1 MFDFFRA
8 NFGDVPMNYTK
19 GFSRALTLTVLIGFG
34 AATGCG
40 DDDEDGT
47 GGAGGRGGAG
57 GSGAR
62 DAGAGTG
69 GADASA
75 GTGGTAGGGAG
86 GTAGGGAGG
95 TAGGGT
101 GGTSGS
107 SGADSGTD
115 AEAGAS
121 LCGNGNADQGE
132 ACDDGNTTPMDGC
145 SVCTTTC
152 DACNQAL
159 PDRCTVTNVDIGTKA
174 CADFGDATITTG
186 PALGERMVDVCHE
199 VLNCILRTKCAQAQV
214 VDCYCGENN
223 PRCLEADGAN
233 GPCKQEIERGLGTQD
248 PNEISIGMID
258 ATFAGGVGA
267 FTALCLRETCHDAC
281 FSNGTAADAALD

>member
-1 MFDFFRA
+1 
-8 NFGDVPMNYTK
+8 MNYTK
-19 GFSRALTLTVLIGFG
+19 GFSRTLTLVVLVGFG

-47 GGAGGRGGAG
+47 GGTGGRGGAG

-95 TAGGGT
+95 TAG
-101 GGTSGS
+101 S

-121 LCGNGNADQGE
+121 LCGNRNVDQGE

-145 SVCTTTC
+145 SVCATAC
-152 DACNQAL
+152 DTCNQAL
-159 PDRCTVTNVDIGTKA
+159 PDRCNVTNADIGTKA
-174 CADFGDATITTG
+174 CADFGDATITAG

-199 VLNCILRTKCAQAQV
+199 VLNCILRTKCAQAAII
-214 VDCYCGENN
+214 DCYCGANN

-233 GPCKQEIERGLGTQD
+233 GPCKQEIERGLGTVD
-248 PNEISIGMID
+248 PNEIEIGMID
-258 ATFAGGVGA
+258 TTFAGGVGT

-281 FSNGTAADAALD
+281 FSNGTVTDAATD